1 MEDLKKKIETL
12 LFATGRSL
20 TLQELSSL
28 TKIASLEDIKKTLES
43 LKKDYSERDSSLHLV
58 GENEMDKSLLETL
71 AVIAWKQPIIQSDVV
86 KVRGTLT
93 YDHVRILKEIG
104 YVESEKFGRTRKLK
118 LTPKFYDY
126 FDVSK
131 KELADKFKNVKDVS
145 KELEKTAKEKEIL
158 PFSMPIPD
166 KPLKTI

>member
-1 MEDLKKKIETL
+1 MGENDIWKLAVKPGYIHLTSDL
-12 LFATGRSL
+12 
-20 TLQELSSL
+20 
-28 TKIASLEDIKKTLES
+28 
-43 LKKDYSERDSSLHLV
+43 YSK
-58 GENEMDKSLLETL
+58 NEMDKSLLETL

-145 KELEKTAKEKEIL
+145 KELEKTAKEK
-158 PFSMPIPD
+158 
-166 KPLKTI
+166 